1 MATQQQ
7 LQTWL
12 EEAEQARHELILGVK
27 VVSISSSAGKS
38 QTFKEADIG
47 KLDAYIA
54 DLKRQ
59 LGLDPGI
66 GLPFVPTF

>member
-1 MATQQQ
+1 MATAEQ

-12 EEAEQARHELILGVK
+12 AEAEQARHEIAMGASVTT
-27 VVSISSSAGKS
+27 ITSSSGKS
-38 QTFKEADIG
+38 VTYGDTDLG

-59 LGLDPGI
+59 LGLGGSRPFTFNI
-66 GLPFVPTF
+66 G